1 MEISNVK
8 DQNTLFDKGIS
19 AISFFLLAAFWI
31 YILMN
36 YQKLP
41 DIIPTHFNGS
51 GTADGFGEKWT
62 IFISPILATLFFIGL
77 TILGRFP
84 KLFNYPTTITKDN
97 ATIMHTIAKRM
108 IRVLN
113 LVIIIIF
120 FVIEYKTIQIALG
133 VTEDLGRGFIMMIF
147 ALIFV
152 PIFYFLIQFSKNSK

>member
-1 MEISNVK
+1 MENSNVN
-8 DQNTLFDKGIS
+8 DQNTLFDKGII
-19 AISFFLLAAFWI
+19 AISVVGLLGFWI

-51 GTADGFGEKWT
+51 GIADGFGKKWT
-62 IFISPILATLFFIGL
+62 IFISPILATVFFIGL
-77 TILGRFP
+77 AILTRFP

-97 ATIMHTIAKRM
+97 AKIMHTIAKRM

-113 LVIIIIF
+113 LIIIIIF

-133 VTEDLGRGFIMMIF
+133 VTEDLGRVFIMMIL